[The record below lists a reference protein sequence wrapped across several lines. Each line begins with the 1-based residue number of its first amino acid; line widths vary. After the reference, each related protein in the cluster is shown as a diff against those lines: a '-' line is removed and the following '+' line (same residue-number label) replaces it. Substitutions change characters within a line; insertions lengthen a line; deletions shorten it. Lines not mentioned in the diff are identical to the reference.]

1 VGQDRENLAP
11 LWPNSHRA
19 QSHNKASSGQPIKK
33 LPWKYIDKTPLR
45 DILSSSTTLGSIES
59 CFMGKKEQKSGTAFN
74 HSAFLEA
81 DKNVQ
86 VGANLDVF
94 VI

>member
-59 CFMGKKEQKSGTAFN
+59 CFMGKKEQKSGTAFWRQIKT
-74 HSAFLEA
+74 SKLVPTWTFLLY
-81 DKNVQ
+81 KTLN
-86 VGANLDVF
+86 
-94 VI
+94 